1 MLLLLLLLLLLQ
13 VAKYKNSLEHKIRV
27 SNVLSHPDLAH
38 FRAALTGAAG
48 EVEAPPSALPLVLLM
63 LLLLR
68 QQCCVNSYRCSY
80 PPLQAMSLPDVELML
95 RLLESRKQQLAAQS
109 LVSQKQLLREF
120 LQVEGAWGEGVG
132 EAAAGV

>member
-1 MLLLLLLLLLLQ
+1 
-13 VAKYKNSLEHKIRV
+13 
-27 SNVLSHPDLAH
+27 
-38 FRAALTGAAG
+38 
-48 EVEAPPSALPLVLLM
+48 
-63 LLLLR
+63 
-68 QQCCVNSYRCSY
+68 
-80 PPLQAMSLPDVELML
+80 MSLPDVELML